1 MKRHFLTAIQ
11 VIITIGL
18 LWWIFRNPEQNQKL
32 LHALDAANN
41 WWLVPGLIALG
52 GGLLLQAK
60 RWLILLE
67 VQGIVISY
75 WRSLRILMI
84 GMFFNL
90 FLLGSTGG
98 DIIKIF
104 LIMREAPDKKAGALL
119 SVFIDRVVGVLAL
132 AAVSAVVILLRWND
146 LMEHEVTRYGVFTA
160 TVILGGSIGF
170 ILVAWLTGRL
180 DLATKLPHWLPARD
194 KIAEAAG
201 AFVEYARA
209 GKSVGLAF
217 LLSIPAHLLM
227 FSTFWFGAK
236 AFSAGL
242 NLLSVYCVMP
252 IVATVT
258 ALPISVGGAGLR
270 EGLFIKI
277 LGALYATPE
286 PIATLVSLSGFMM
299 QVFWSLIGGAIYL
312 AYRSTE
318 HASLAEMEKSVED
331 LEKRLEH
338 NIEAGRPPEA

>member
-1 MKRHFLTAIQ
+1 MKRHLLTAIQ
-11 VIITIGL
+11 VVITIGL
-18 LWWIFRNPEQNQKL
+18 LWWIFRNPDQNQKL
-32 LHALDAANN
+32 LAALEAANN
-41 WWLVPGLIALG
+41 WWLVPGLAALG

-75 WRSLRILMI
+75 WRSLCILLI

-132 AAVSAVVILLRWND
+132 AAVSTVVILLRWDD
-146 LMEHEVTRYGVFTA
+146 LMKHEVTRYGIATA
-160 TVILGGSIGF
+160 AVILGGSIGF
-170 ILVAWLTGRL
+170 ILVAWLTGRF
-180 DLATKLPHWLPARD
+180 DLATRLPHWLPVRD

-209 GKSVGLAF
+209 GKSVGMAF

-236 AFSAGL
+236 AFAAGL
-242 NLLSVYCVMP
+242 SLLSIYCVMP

-277 LGALYATPE
+277 LGSLYATPE

-312 AYRSTE
+312 VYRSTQ
-318 HASLAEMEKSVED
+318 HASVAEMEQSVKE
-331 LEKRLEH
+331 LEKRVEQ
-338 NIEAGRPPEA
+338 NIEAGRLPEA